1 MIHKKQI
8 TKKTITTFETPK
20 RISNKQKKNRKD
32 NEKNIHEESSS
43 SQLKFQRKI

>member
-20 RISNKQKKNRKD
+20 RISNKKKNRKD